1 MGFSDVTLT
10 LSSIVGEP
18 KLLDPKKSH
27 PANQLNT
34 SLIFPHRS
42 HPAKMVTLFPTQSL
56 AKDLSE
62 AEEQY
67 AHALRSHLHNIDHL
81 LALQRCRLNLLEE
94 NYNMELE
101 TLTKEF
107 EIERYGGLS
116 PREHIEPVSVSRW
129 SALSS
134 IPP

>member
-1 MGFSDVTLT
+1 M
-10 LSSIVGEP
+10 
-18 KLLDPKKSH
+18 
-27 PANQLNT
+27 
-34 SLIFPHRS
+34 
-42 HPAKMVTLFPTQSL
+42 FPTQSL

-67 AHALRSHLHNIDHL
+67 AHALRSHLHNIDRL

-107 EIERYGGLS
+107 ETERYGGLS
-116 PREHIEPVSVSRW
+116 PQGAWRACVRSC
-129 SALSS
+129 L
-134 IPP
+134 